1 MLHYDRATIIEEVPG
16 WLEYGPR
23 GAAVASVLETIARL
37 KAQQVMALQ
46 VPSGLEKFWIPI
58 EVVSIPED
66 HPLYE
71 AARTAPWAATRWI
84 ENRAWAVDNKAGGHY
99 YRGCYFVYNLDIGAL
114 ARCVG
119 HIEDRPIPHQGSV
132 CWPMP
137 EALDRVRAGEAD
149 PPCLVCGGIIKSDTI
164 SFGQSL
170 VPEVIDRA
178 LRSAAECDLLLA
190 IGSTLSVYPVAN
202 CVPIAAR
209 SGATVVIVNGG
220 PTEMDDV
227 ADHVLH
233 AQIADVL
240 PVLVG
245 AAP

>member
-1 MLHYDRATIIEEVPG
+1 M
-16 WLEYGPR
+16 
-23 GAAVASVLETIARL
+23 
-37 KAQQVMALQ
+37 
-46 VPSGLEKFWIPI
+46 
-58 EVVSIPED
+58 
-66 HPLYE
+66 
-71 AARTAPWAATRWI
+71 
-84 ENRAWAVDNKAGGHY
+84 
-99 YRGCYFVYNLDIGAL
+99 
-114 ARCVG
+114 
-119 HIEDRPIPHQGSV
+119 
-132 CWPMP
+132 
-137 EALDRVRAGEAD
+137 
-149 PPCLVCGGIIKSDTI
+149 
-164 SFGQSL
+164 
-170 VPEVIDRA
+170 PEVIDRA

-190 IGSTLSVYPVAN
+190 IGSTLSVYPIAN